1 MDGIWRL
8 RDRWDRGRWVVGV
21 RMEQLRRFFNLR
33 ITLISETLPP
43 CRQAVGAIMHTM
55 APDYFLRI
63 YTNMDIRNHGQ
74 TRGALMLV

>member
-1 MDGIWRL
+1 M
-8 RDRWDRGRWVVGV
+8 GRRYVVGV

-33 ITLISETLPP
+33 NTIISETHPP
-43 CRQAVGAIMHTM
+43 CREDVGTIMHTM

-63 YTNMDIRNHGQ
+63 YTNMDIGNHGQ